1 MVLTVDFEE
10 FRPLLETAFPKRLA
24 GQGGRPPYDAV
35 LMFKILLL
43 QQWYGLADDRTEYVI
58 NDRLSFQRFLGL
70 SLGDQVPDSK
80 TVWLTG

>member
-1 MVLTVDFEE
+1 MDDPLEKMALTVDFEV

-58 NDRLSFQRFLGL
+58 KAPRHL
-70 SLGDQVPDSK
+70 
-80 TVWLTG
+80 VWN